1 MTKGGSR
8 NRSGPQPDP
17 TSGRSEARG
26 LSFTDLPRE
35 GYKGT
40 VPVCPLPDVSGREL
54 DVWSLVWSYPQG
66 AAWAAEPWRQL
77 AVSQYVR
84 LAVRAE
90 DPEAPASLVAS
101 LHRFADQ
108 IGLTPAGLR
117 ENGWAIAK
125 DEVGEKRQTRKA
137 PADTSK
143 PVRRL
148 RAVSND

>member
-1 MTKGGSR
+1 MSKGGAR

-26 LSFTDLPRE
+26 LSFSQLPRE
-35 GYKGT
+35 GYTGEI
-40 VPVCPLPDVSGREL
+40 PRFPLPGATARERAMWKQ
-54 DVWSLVWSYPQG
+54 VWAYPQG

-90 DPEAPASLVAS
+90 DVEAPASLIAS

-108 IGLTPAGLR
+108 IGLTPAGIR

-125 DEVGEKRQTRKA
+125 DEVTEKRQNRTA
-137 PADTSK
+137 STPATK
-143 PVRRL
+143 PARRL
-148 RAVSND
+148 RAVGDE

>member
-1 MTKGGSR
+1 MTKGGAR

-26 LSFTDLPRE
+26 LSFSELPRE
-35 GYKGT
+35 GYRGN
-40 VPVCPLPDVSGREL
+40 VPPCPLPEVSRREL
-54 DVWSLVWSYPQG
+54 DVWSLVWSFPQG

-125 DEVGEKRQTRKA
+125 DEVNEKRQKRTAQTDA
-137 PADTSK
+137 PA

>member
-1 MTKGGSR
+1 MTKGGAR

-26 LSFTDLPRE
+26 LSFSQLPRE
-35 GYKGT
+35 GYTGE
-40 VPVCPLPDVSGREL
+40 VPRFPLPGGTARERAMWKQ
-54 DVWSLVWSYPQG
+54 VWAYPQG

-90 DPEAPASLVAS
+90 DIEAPASLIAS

-125 DEVGEKRQTRKA
+125 DEVSEKRQTRTA
-137 PADTSK
+137 ATPAAK
-143 PVRRL
+143 PTRRL